1 MRRINR
7 QIDVKNAIKAQAAS
21 FLNVSGSSRVRSVAW
36 GWGTIRL
43 KLPLGKDV
51 VVDSHSLGGSNEKK
65 QAVRVELVEGYLES
79 EKDRHLQ

>member
-1 MRRINR
+1 MGN
-7 QIDVKNAIKAQAAS
+7 DTVE
-21 FLNVSGSSRVRSVAW
+21 
-36 GWGTIRL
+36 T
-43 KLPLGKDV
+43 PLGKDV